1 MTNFFKNIHIFSSPA
16 TVQKRTPFYRLPFTR
31 GLAYVSVGE
40 VLAALFRIY
49 KRTVRKL
56 GRVEHITRCNGQLQQ
71 LMASLAQAASVEETA
86 SLISTQGM
94 ALLGA
99 SGSLLALQSATE
111 NTLDIVAC
119 HGHTDSRFVPGR
131 SIPLHHAEPFAHV
144 IQQAK
149 PLLPAWDAKQGRGA
163 HSSSRVS
170 PAWAVAPLFKD
181 GQAIGA
187 LSFSFDKPGS
197 FSEEQRQ
204 LFETITHQCIANFER
219 HHAAQA
225 LEEAHRAAEV
235 ALRKRNEFL
244 SIASHELRTPFTSLL
259 GQAQLLQR
267 RTRREGNLTERDL
280 HSLQVIVNQAQRAN
294 KLVNH
299 LLDVSR
305 IEHGQLAIEP
315 MPIDLQLLLQRTL
328 AESQPTF
335 PQHRLVLQNLGGEQ
349 SNTTI
354 SGDEVRLEQVFQ
366 NLLDNAARYS
376 PHGGIIQ
383 IDLVPDEKD
392 IRVRVADHGIGI
404 PESELPFLYERF
416 YRAEN
421 ADRYN
426 ISGMGIGLFVVNQ
439 IVSLHGGTIE
449 ASSVVGQGSIFE
461 ICLPR
466 EVTRDDGR

>member
-1 MTNFFKNIHIFSSPA
+1 MTNFFKNIHIFSSA
-16 TVQKRTPFYRLPFTR
+16 AAAQKRTPFYRLPFTR

-40 VLAALFRIY
+40 ILAALFRIY
-49 KRTVRKL
+49 KHTVQKL
-56 GRVEHITRCNGQLQQ
+56 GRVEHVARCNGQLQQ
-71 LMASLAQAASVEETA
+71 LMVGLAQAVSVEETA

-99 SGSLLALQSATE
+99 SGSVLALQSATE
-111 NTLDIVAC
+111 NVLDIVAC
-119 HGHTDSRFVPGR
+119 YGHTDSRFAPGG
-131 SIPLHHAEPFAHV
+131 SIPLHLAEPFAHA

-149 PLLPAWDAKQGRGA
+149 PLLPQSDEKQGRGA
-163 HSSSRVS
+163 HHSSRRS
-170 PAWAVAPLFKD
+170 PAWAIAPLFHD

-187 LSFSFDKPGS
+187 LSFSFDRPGS
-197 FSEEQRQ
+197 FSEEQRL
-204 LFETITHQCIANFER
+204 LFEAITHQCAANVER
-219 HHAAQA
+219 HRLAQT
-225 LEEAHRAAEV
+225 LEEAHRAAEL
-235 ALRKRNEFL
+235 ALRNRNEFL

-267 RTRREGNLTERDL
+267 RARRGGDLTERDL

-294 KLVNH
+294 KLVSH

-315 MPIDLQLLLQRTL
+315 APLDLKQLLQRIID
-328 AESQPTF
+328 ESQPIF
-335 PQHRLVLQNLGGEQ
+335 PQHRLELRNLGGEQ
-349 SNTTI
+349 SDTTI

-376 PHGGIIQ
+376 PQGGVIRIG
-383 IDLVPDEKD
+383 LVPSEEEV
-392 IRVRVADHGIGI
+392 RVRVADHGIGI

-439 IVSLHGGTIE
+439 IILLHGGTIE

-466 EVTRDDGR
+466 EATG